1 MLEFDQQRRKHTMK
15 IKELADLVGV
25 STATIRFYEEKEL
38 LYPSKHP
45 NGYRHYTEADIKDLK
60 LIIAF
65 KRAAFSLNDIKT
77 IVDLRRLPQSLQCK
91 MDSLAFVQQQ
101 VKHLKGQIAFLS
113 NLMSIL
119 EQIEQLVDENEP
131 DHVEE
136 ALKLISSIEK
146 L

>member
-1 MLEFDQQRRKHTMK
+1 MK

-38 LYPSKHP
+38 LHPSKHP
-45 NGYRHYTEADIKDLK
+45 NGYRYYTEADIKDLN

-77 IVDLRRLPQSLQCK
+77 IVTLRRLPQSLQCK
-91 MDSLAFVQQQ
+91 MDSLAFMQSQIKH
-101 VKHLKGQIAFLS
+101 VKEQITFL
-113 NLMSIL
+113 NQLMSIL
-119 EQIEQLVDENEP
+119 EQIEKLVDKNDP

-136 ALKLISSIEK
+136 ALKLMSKIEK